1 MKHIL
6 IVDDSNLAR
15 RTLRQIIER
24 SGYSVE
30 EAKDGHE
37 ALEKYYL
44 RRPDLVLLDI
54 VMADMDGLQVLQKL
68 KQMDPKAEVVVAS
81 ADIQTATQA
90 EARAAGAAGYLTK
103 PFNSPQVLETI
114 STVLAQA
121 AASGRMKEEN
131 A

>member
-1 MKHIL
+1 MKYIL

-15 RTLRQIIER
+15 RTLRQIVEGA
-24 SGYSVE
+24 GYTVE

-68 KQMDPKAEVVVAS
+68 KQMDPDAHVVVAS

-90 EARAAGAAGYLTK
+90 EAMTTGAAGYLTK
-103 PFNSPQVLETI
+103 PFNAEQVLKTI
-114 STVLAQA
+114 ADVLATDVA
-121 AASGRMKEEN
+121 
-131 A
+131 

>member
-6 IVDDSNLAR
+6 VVDDSNLAR
-15 RTLRQIIER
+15 RTLRQIVE
-24 SGYSVE
+24 SNGYSVE

-68 KQMDPKAEVVVAS
+68 KQMDPSAEVVVAS
-81 ADIQTATQA
+81 ADIQTGTQT

-103 PFNSPQVLETI
+103 PFNSEEVLNTI
-114 STVLAQA
+114 SSVLAPHA
-121 AASGRMKEEN
+121 A
-131 A
+131 